1 LKPKEKSLKIQTFQT
16 NWRRSPSRLLPLERK
31 HDEIIDKAMKEQE
44 KHKEI
49 EKENSDGEKQKE
61 TNEEFR
67 IKMKEAW
74 KGREN
79 NRIKVKKRIT
89 QDNFKSKET

>member
-1 LKPKEKSLKIQTFQT
+1 M
-16 NWRRSPSRLLPLERK
+16 N
-31 HDEIIDKAMKEQE
+31 EQE

-61 TNEEFR
+61 NNEGFR
-67 IKMKEAW
+67 IKMTEVW

-79 NRIKVKKRIT
+79 NRTK
-89 QDNFKSKET
+89 NKEENYTGQFWI